1 MSDEEGSKMLE
12 IKSVRTNRD
21 LDKFIKIPGILAA
34 NDPNWVEPL
43 WFERKQ
49 FLSAKHNPF
58 FQHAEAAFWIAY
70 NNGKPV
76 GRISAQV
83 DDLSIAQEER
93 RIGFFGLIDAR
104 DDAVLDGLLAEAEKW
119 LLQRDIETIRGP
131 FSLSINETAGL
142 LIDGF
147 DTPPYVMMDHHD
159 PWLGQAL
166 EARGYEKVKDLV
178 TYRLDTTNGLQDR
191 FRSIAMRPY
200 DGLVMRSLDMKRYAE
215 EIVTV
220 TSIFNDAWAGNWGF
234 TPLTEAEIDAMA
246 KDLKPIIDPH
256 LVKIAE
262 LDGKPVAFIV
272 LLPNINEA
280 IASLR
285 GKLFPFGWLKLLWR
299 LKVSGLRTARVPLM
313 GVRQE
318 ISDTI
323 IGKALPLKLI
333 YALEER
339 AVARKIYELELS
351 WLLEDNKSVR
361 NVVEAIGGHLSK
373 TYRVFEKDLKSS

>member
-1 MSDEEGSKMLE
+1 MLE
-12 IKSVRTNRD
+12 IVSVSTKRD
-21 LDKFIKIPGILAA
+21 LDAFIKIPGILAA

-49 FLSAKHNPF
+49 FLSPKHNPF
-58 FQHAEAAFWIAY
+58 FQHADTAFWVAY
-70 NNGKPV
+70 NNGKPA
-76 GRISAQV
+76 GRISAQIDHLSTAN
-83 DDLSIAQEER
+83 DDQ

-104 DDAVLDGLLAEAEKW
+104 DDAVLDGLLKEAEKW
-119 LLQRDIETIRGP
+119 LSHRDVESVRGP

-142 LIDGF
+142 LVDGF
-147 DTPPYVMMDHHD
+147 DSPPYVMMDHHD
-159 PWLGQAL
+159 PWLGPAL
-166 EARGYEKVKDLV
+166 EKRGYSKVKDLV
-178 TYRLDTTNGLQDR
+178 TYRLDTTNGLEDR
-191 FRSIAMRPY
+191 FRSIANRPY
-200 DGLVMRSLDMKRYAE
+200 NGLEIRSLNMKRYAE

-234 TPLTEAEIDAMA
+234 IPLTEAEIDAMA
-246 KDLKPIIDPH
+246 SDLKPILDPE

-280 IASLR
+280 IADLR
-285 GKLFPFGWLKLLWR
+285 GKLLPFGWLKLLWK
-299 LKVSGLRTARVPLM
+299 LKVSGVRTARVPLM

-318 ISDTI
+318 ISDTL

-339 AVARKIYELELS
+339 AKARNIQELELS
-351 WLLEDNKSVR
+351 WLLEDNKAVR
-361 NVVEAIGGHLSK
+361 GVVEAIGGQLSK
-373 TYRVFEKDLKSS
+373 TYRVYDKDLKAPS

>member
-1 MSDEEGSKMLE
+1 MLE
-12 IKSVRTNRD
+12 IVSVSTKRD
-21 LDKFIKIPGILAA
+21 LDAFIKIPGILAA

-49 FLSAKHNPF
+49 FLSPKHNPF
-58 FQHAEAAFWIAY
+58 FQHADTAFWVAY
-70 NNGKPV
+70 YNGKPA
-76 GRISAQV
+76 GRISAQI
-83 DDLSIAQEER
+83 DHLSAAGEDQ

-104 DDAVLDGLLAEAEKW
+104 DNIVLGGLLKEAENW
-119 LLQRDIETIRGP
+119 LSQRNVECVRGP

-142 LIDGF
+142 LVDGF
-147 DTPPYVMMDHHD
+147 DSPPYVMMDHHD
-159 PWLGQAL
+159 PWLGLAL
-166 EARGYEKVKDLV
+166 EKHGYSKVKDLI
-178 TYRLDTTNGLQDR
+178 TYRLDTTNGLEDR
-191 FRSIAMRPY
+191 FRSIAHRPY
-200 DGLVMRSLDMKRYAE
+200 DGLTIRSINMKRYAE

-220 TSIFNDAWAGNWGF
+220 TSIFNDAWADNWGF
-234 TPLTEAEIDAMA
+234 IPLTEAEIDAMA
-246 KDLKPIIDPH
+246 SDLKPILDPE

-280 IASLR
+280 IADLR
-285 GKLFPFGWLKLLWR
+285 GKLLPFGWLKLLWK
-299 LKVSGLRTARVPLM
+299 LKVSGVRTARVPLM

-318 ISDTI
+318 ISDTL

-339 AVARKIYELELS
+339 AIARNIHELELS

-361 NVVEAIGGHLSK
+361 GVVEAIGGQLSK
-373 TYRVFEKDLKSS
+373 TYRVYDKDLRAPS